1 MYSSS
6 STPPRSRIEKKI
18 ETGKRVNIERMWL
31 FIIFQ
36 KIEKKRKK
44 REKEKCENLIST
56 REQCEQERERKNE
69 N

>member
-1 MYSSS
+1 
-6 STPPRSRIEKKI
+6 
-18 ETGKRVNIERMWL
+18 MWL

>member
-1 MYSSS
+1 MIVYYI
-6 STPPRSRIEKKI
+6 PENRKK
-18 ETGKRVNIERMWL
+18 
-31 FIIFQ
+31 
-36 KIEKKRKK
+36 KKKK